1 MFYPAGR
8 PSSLERAI
16 KIDKFK
22 GSSTYAQNASSSS
35 YSISNVGVLL
45 KNVDDSATWSGGG
58 KSRPMCELGKFS
70 QSLDDGNYKFYSV
83 TFGGAPQLRV
93 KFRIVK
99 DSAGAISSYTM
110 FTCQTEDGGTTYS
123 QNEYL
128 NQTIAS
134 GVATINAKNVGSG
147 SGGGQAISYGSQT
160 TVTGSINSSG
170 SWTSKLIEAARTFSY
185 DGAGAQDGAFHQKL
199 TLTQAA
205 NNMIINGYNSATFY
219 NLGKMGG
226 AGNSTFSMR
235 MYGKTQILGSS
246 SLSTIAFGDGTAK
259 AIMAFDGTDVSGAGS
274 GIAAIKHWAGD
285 TALDVGTS
293 DYASDV
299 ASATPRADD
308 GAVSVSFDSGETW
321 DCSTTDSG
329 FSTAD
334 IGASDMATVQTCD
347 SEFGFGT
354 GEEGGSNAC
363 FAMP

>member
-1 MFYPAGR
+1 
-8 PSSLERAI
+8 
-16 KIDKFK
+16 
-22 GSSTYAQNASSSS
+22 
-35 YSISNVGVLL
+35 
-45 KNVDDSATWSGGG
+45 
-58 KSRPMCELGKFS
+58 
-70 QSLDDGNYKFYSV
+70 
-83 TFGGAPQLRV
+83 
-93 KFRIVK
+93 
-99 DSAGAISSYTM
+99 
-110 FTCQTEDGGTTYS
+110 
-123 QNEYL
+123 
-128 NQTIAS
+128 
-134 GVATINAKNVGSG
+134 
-147 SGGGQAISYGSQT
+147 
-160 TVTGSINSSG
+160 
-170 SWTSKLIEAARTFSY
+170 
-185 DGAGAQDGAFHQKL
+185 
-199 TLTQAA
+199 
-205 NNMIINGYNSATFY
+205 
-219 NLGKMGG
+219 
-226 AGNSTFSMR
+226 MR